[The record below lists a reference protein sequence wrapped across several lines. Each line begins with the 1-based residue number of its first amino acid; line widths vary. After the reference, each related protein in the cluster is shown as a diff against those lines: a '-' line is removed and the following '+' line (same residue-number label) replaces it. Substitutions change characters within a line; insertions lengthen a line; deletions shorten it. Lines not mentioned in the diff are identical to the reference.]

1 MISTKLLNFVKP
13 AIKRSV
19 ISGRCT
25 SVYGS
30 AYKPSTLS
38 YAFQSHRYLTTSSS
52 FNNGNPK
59 VREMGKK
66 EEAEQPK
73 KSEMKSE
80 AEFKFKL
87 ETLKNDTKFCKF
99 GFIAEAVRMIF

>member
-1 MISTKLLNFVKP
+1 MMSTKLLNFVKP

-52 FNNGNPK
+52 FKNGNPK
-59 VREMGKK
+59 VRETEKK
-66 EEAEQPK
+66 EEAVPPK
-73 KSEMKSE
+73 ENEMSSE
-80 AEFKFKL
+80 AEFKL
-87 ETLKNDTKFCKF
+87 ETLKNETKFCKF